1 MSSTPTKQIDGE
13 VAIGRG
19 ASIGGNA
26 RIRGSATVGHNLRV
40 DGWLDAP
47 NIKGPNKGLF
57 RTGGELKSAYPHP
70 REGWWALVGDTL
82 PAQVYIAHGGSWYA
96 QTNEDGSAKTAG
108 NPTIES
114 TYLTEEVEKLGEDV
128 DELKRR
134 VGETETEIGELQSGQ
149 RIQDGKIGQI
159 ETEAQAAQKRA
170 DEANEKA
177 DNATKAANGAIETA
191 ESALVAAQAAQSIAE
206 HADNTAEAA
215 KTVAGAAKNVAEAA
229 KTVAGAAKAAADAAV
244 ADAAKSAQ
252 RVAGVAILPIG
263 ATSHLVL
270 GGGAPEGVYFNTLT
284 GMFEGD
290 ADGTGYTL
298 ADYAE
303 PYTEGEGATAQLKF
317 RARTDCLYRCGT
329 ELYRIKEG
337 RLIKL
342 HQDELE
348 ALDGRLS
355 KAEAIA
361 SEGKTVATRTAGR
374 LAGLR
379 ILPVDG
385 IGIVGD
391 DIFPSETP
399 GFYWDTE
406 DREFIGQPDVN
417 GYEQEDYFVQ
427 DAEGDWVPRTDCIYS
442 CGGALYHI
450 VDGQMVPLHQA
461 DLDALAARVT
471 TAEKR
476 LAGTA
481 ILPIDATVNLG
492 TVAGAQQEGIRFDT
506 RAGAFVGDFAAA
518 GYAEEDYNEKYS
530 ESELVLPRWRARRDR
545 IYRCGTELYVMEG
558 DKLVKLHAGELA
570 ALRTRVTAAE
580 DTLASLEVAAE
591 NIQEAVDTVYER
603 VEGAGIL
610 PFDARYPL
618 LGGKGVWFDSQNGKF
633 AGDFSA
639 HGYGE
644 DAYNDKTEPEE
655 GSLLPP
661 ERHAREDVIF
671 RCGAELYR
679 VEDGELVRL
688 FQGGS
693 ASVPGEADRITED
706 EIDALICN

>member
-1 MSSTPTKQIDGE
+1 MATKDPKFVEDLIVEIEQAEAAESVTNGM
-13 VAIGRG
+13 VA
-19 ASIGGNA
+19 AVLDYLHESDKDLSADNESIKHDIKQAQNKA
-26 RIRGSATVGHNLRV
+26 
-40 DGWLDAP
+40 DA
-47 NIKGPNKGLF
+47 
-57 RTGGELKSAYPHP
+57 
-70 REGWWALVGDTL
+70 
-82 PAQVYIAHGGSWYA
+82 
-96 QTNEDGSAKTAG
+96 AKTAA
-108 NPTIES
+108 NTA
-114 TYLTEEVEKLGEDV
+114 VEKAGQALG
-128 DELKRR
+128 
-134 VGETETEIGELQSGQ
+134 
-149 RIQDGKIGQI
+149 
-159 ETEAQAAQKRA
+159 
-170 DEANEKA
+170 
-177 DNATKAANGAIETA
+177 
-191 ESALVAAQAAQSIAE
+191 AAQAAQSIAE

-215 KTVAGAAKNVAEAA
+215 KNVAGV
-229 KTVAGAAKAAADAAV
+229 AKAAAEAAV
-244 ADAAKSAQ
+244 VDAAKSAQ
-252 RVAGVAILPIG
+252 RVAATAILPID

-270 GGGAPEGVYFNTLT
+270 GGGTPEGVYFNSLT

-298 ADYAE
+298 ADYTE
-303 PYTEGEGATAQLKF
+303 PYTEGEGATAQIKF
-317 RARTDCLYRCGT
+317 RARTDCLYRCGAD
-329 ELYRIKEG
+329 LYHIKEG

-406 DREFIGQPDVN
+406 DREFIGQPTVN
-417 GYEQEDYFVQ
+417 GYDQEDYFAQ
-427 DAEGDWVPRTDCIYS
+427 DVNGDWVPRTDCIFS

-450 VDGQMVPLHQA
+450 VAGQMVLLHQA
-461 DLDALAARVT
+461 DLDALATRVT

-476 LAGTA
+476 LAGVA
-481 ILPIDATVNLG
+481 ILPIDATINLG

-506 RAGAFVGDFAAA
+506 ATGAFVGDFAAA
-518 GYAEEDYNEKYS
+518 GYAEEDYNELYS
-530 ESELVLPRWRARRDR
+530 ESELVLPTWRGRRDR

-570 ALRTRVTAAE
+570 ALRARVTDAE
-580 DTLASLEVAAE
+580 NSLASLEVTAE

-603 VEGAGIL
+603 VKGAGIL

-644 DAYNDKTEPEE
+644 DAYNDKGEPEE

-661 ERHAREDVIF
+661 ERRAREDVIF

-679 VEDGELVRL
+679 VEDGKLVRL

-693 ASVPGEADRITED
+693 ASVPGEPDRITED